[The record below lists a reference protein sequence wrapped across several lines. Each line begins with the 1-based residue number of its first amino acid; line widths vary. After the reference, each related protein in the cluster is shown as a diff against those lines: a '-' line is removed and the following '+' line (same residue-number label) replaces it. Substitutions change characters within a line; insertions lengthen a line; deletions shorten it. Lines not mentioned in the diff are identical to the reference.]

1 MTEFNK
7 YHNTKIYKIIADDT
21 DLYYIG
27 STYSLLCARMA
38 KHRDDYKK
46 GHKKISSC
54 EVLKFKNPRIVLIE
68 NYKCENKEEM
78 RMREEYYLQLYK
90 DQKVNKNRAYV
101 SEEKKIEER
110 SEYNK
115 EYRENNRDKLLEYNK
130 EYLKQKITCDC
141 GINSTIRHI
150 AQHKKSKRHN
160 KIIENK
166 NIENENII

>member
-7 YHNTKIYKIIADDT
+7 YHNTKIYKIVADDT

-27 STYSLLCARMA
+27 STYSQLCARMS

-68 NYKCENKEEM
+68 NYKCENREEM

-90 DQKVNKNRAYV
+90 DQKVNKNRAYI
-101 SEEKKIEER
+101 SHDQKIEER

-115 EYRENNRDKLLEYNK
+115 EYRENNRDKLIEYKREYNK
-130 EYLKQKITCDC
+130 IKINCECGSETAKQNIHQHEKTKK
-141 GINSTIRHI
+141 HI
-150 AQHKKSKRHN
+150 QF
-160 KIIENK
+160 IENQ
-166 NIENENII
+166 NTI